1 MRPGFPVCGILA
13 EWGFKILGRLQTG
26 VLEGMN
32 DRIKVIQR
40 MAYGY
45 RDTEYFFLRS
55 RAAFP
60 GEER

>member
-1 MRPGFPVCGILA
+1 
-13 EWGFKILGRLQTG
+13 